1 MMDLKFEN
9 ETFDYVIDKAT
20 IDVLF
25 VDRKK
30 YILILFYTFIKQFF

>member
-1 MMDLKFEN
+1 MDMMDLKFEDKA
-9 ETFDYVIDKAT
+9 FDFVIDKAT

-30 YILILFYTFIKQFF
+30 

>member
-1 MMDLKFEN
+1 MDMMDMKFEN
-9 ETFDYVIDKAT
+9 NYFDYVIDKAT

-30 YILILFYTFIKQFF
+30 